1 VSNRKSKKRRYTLPP
16 EAASIPNERIRH
28 HGFFGRIDR
37 FRRLSLVFPAQK
49 PIHPRAEGEGENNKN
64 SENQPSALCFGM
76 HEGII
81 AQIVWVT
88 TCSYPGN
95 NHIRTVP
102 NYGTTLYPL
111 GDTDPSS
118 RRLVVFSRATLCM
131 TSLVKTS
138 VAFAVASP
146 RSGASSPT

>member
-1 VSNRKSKKRRYTLPP
+1 MHSHPAHKCP
-16 EAASIPNERIRH
+16 IPDERIRH

-37 FRRLSLVFPAQK
+37 LRGLPLVFPAQK
-49 PIHPRAEGEGENNKN
+49 PIHPRAEGEEEKNKN

-76 HEGII
+76 HGGII
-81 AQIVWVT
+81 AQIVWVAA
-88 TCSYPGN
+88 CFYPGN
-95 NHIRTVP
+95 NRIRTVP

-138 VAFAVASP
+138 VAFAVAPP